1 MRVHFRCVEEAAW
14 APLFEQ
20 VHAVL
25 RDYPGLCLTQ
35 GRKVLEVRPMIRWDK
50 GKALEFL
57 LTALSFANAADK
69 DVFLIYVGDDRT
81 DEDAFRVLRAQEQGA
96 RSSCPDA
103 PRDFLFF
110 PMRHLAFG
118 SRGGAVE
125 FPTVARLSSRGRRG
139 QVPPV
144 FRQPS
149 RRVPIP

>member
-96 RSSCPDA
+96 EILVSR
-103 PRDFLFF
+103 F
-110 PMRHLAFG
+110 PGFCKYSARRRRRE
-118 SRGGAVE
+118 RG
-125 FPTVARLSSRGRRG
+125 
-139 QVPPV
+139 
-144 FRQPS
+144 
-149 RRVPIP
+149 